1 MKDIEM
7 KKQFVALRAKGFSF
21 SKIAEKLKVS
31 KVTLIDWSKYL
42 EKEILNLKA
51 IEMEELQ
58 QMYYVQKQQRI
69 EQYGIQLK
77 QIAKELERR
86 DLSDMPTDKL
96 LELKLKYL
104 DYLKREEIE
113 LSFQVEEQKN
123 LNDIFVDMDKSI
135 KILKV

>member
-7 KKQFVALRAKGFSF
+7 KKQFVVLRAKGVSF

-123 LNDIFVDMDKSI
+123 LDDIFVDMDKSI